1 MTTRLYLPDY
11 VTSEPI
17 RVAAL
22 LRLPMIGL
30 IIMIVDVG
38 DVDHWLPEVFN
49 TAIAGY
55 LAASVIWLIVVFRG
69 PTPKWAGWVTTLVD
83 VLIVVTLCLTSGG
96 ATAWLLPVF
105 FLLPIFV
112 AFQDRPWLT
121 ALLGATT
128 AFAYLGVWI
137 AYSKRDDT
145 VGMPNIVYMHFAFL
159 VWFALATTGL
169 SLVIERRNQRV
180 GALLEAQR
188 QLVSESLR
196 ADERNSRDLAETLHD
211 GPLQELLAARMALD
225 ELSERVD
232 DPAVTAIRD
241 TLTGTAAQLRSTLRT
256 LHPAVLSELG
266 LTPAVAELLRQY
278 RDRATF
284 AVEAE
289 LDDVGKPPAQDLL
302 YRAARELLGNVSKH
316 AQASNVWVTLTLR
329 DDQTIELIVT
339 DDGAGFD
346 PSALDTRIAEGHI
359 GLASLKARVEAMG
372 GTLDIISS
380 QGHGTRA
387 RLVAPATAG

>member
-1 MTTRLYLPDY
+1 MSTRGNLLDY
-11 VTSEPI
+11 VTAEPV

-22 LRLPMIGL
+22 LRLPLIGL
-30 IIMIVDVG
+30 IVFIVDVG
-38 DVDHWLPEVFN
+38 DVAHWLPEVYN
-49 TAIAGY
+49 TAIISY
-55 LAASVIWLIVVFRG
+55 LVAALIWLAVVFRG
-69 PTPKWAGWVTTLVD
+69 PTPSWAGWVTTLVD
-83 VLIVVTLCLTSGG
+83 VLAVVAVCLTSGG

-105 FLLPIFV
+105 FVLPISV

-121 ALLGATT
+121 ALLGAVT

-137 AYSKRDDT
+137 VYSKRDDT
-145 VGMPNIVYMHFAFL
+145 VGLPNIVYMHFAFL
-159 VWFALATTGL
+159 MWFALATTGL
-169 SLVIERRNQRV
+169 SLVIARRDDRV
-180 GALLEAQR
+180 RGLLKAQR

-196 ADERNSRDLAETLHD
+196 ADERNSRELAETLHD

-241 TLTGTAAQLRSTLRT
+241 TLTGTATQLRSTLRT

-266 LTPAVAELLRQY
+266 LTPALAELLRQY
-278 RDRATF
+278 RDRASFT
-284 AVEAE
+284 VEAE
-289 LDDVGKPPAQDLL
+289 LDDVGKPPVQDLL

-316 AQASNVWVTLTLR
+316 ARASSVCVTLKLR
-329 DDQTIELIVT
+329 DEDIELIVT

-346 PSALDTRIAEGHI
+346 PNTLDTRIADGHI

-372 GTLDIISS
+372 GTFDIISS
-380 QGHGTRA
+380 RGHGTRA
-387 RLVAPATAG
+387 RLVAPAAG